1 MKKIFIVNGCGGVGK
16 TTFEQIVEDIIHN
29 NDTNINVEIISI
41 IDYIKHIAYKIGW
54 NGHKDLK
61 GRKLLSGL
69 KDILTEYN
77 DIPYQKLQKTIEDIT
92 DNSVI
97 FIDSR
102 EKADIERLVNDY
114 HAKTILIT
122 NSLKDKI
129 TYGNHA
135 DDNVNDYNYDIY
147 IDNCGSLDELKEKAI
162 DFCKNNIV

>member
-1 MKKIFIVNGCGGVGK
+1 MNVSEITNTIIELENGD
-16 TTFEQIVEDIIHN
+16 TTFASCEKLASLYIVRDH
-29 NDTNINVEIISI
+29 
-41 IDYIKHIAYKIGW
+41 
-54 NGHKDLK
+54 
-61 GRKLLSGL
+61 LST
-69 KDILTEYN
+69 DEVITEYN

-92 DNSVI
+92 DDSVI

-162 DFCKNNIV
+162 NFYKNNIV